1 MHKFIILSLLLYLY
15 SCKNPQAQQQENHDN
30 TTSSTGTAMPVTV
43 TTIKQQTFNKQI
55 ISNGKIEALKKTD
68 LRFKTQERINT
79 INTKNGQYVTQGK
92 LLATLDNNL
101 LKNEL
106 KKAEIE
112 LNKAKAKLEEE
123 KINFNSQDTT
133 LTPQILNN
141 LKIKSGYY
149 EAENNLQ
156 NTQIRY
162 NQTLLKAPFSGTIA
176 NIKTKEGDY
185 ITPSEVFCTLISNK
199 NMQVQF
205 SILETDLP
213 FITKN
218 QTVTLTP
225 FSDPQTTYTATIS
238 EINPVVDK
246 NGLIQIKATIN
257 NPDPKLID
265 GLNVKTIINHPVENV
280 IVIPKQA
287 VVLRSNREV
296 VFTLQDS
303 LAKWKYIEI
312 LYENT
317 TSYAIKK
324 GLKPTDSVIISG
336 NINLA
341 HDAKVNPTFVQPQ
354 TNSDD

>member
-1 MHKFIILSLLLYLY
+1 MYKFIILSLLLYLY
-15 SCKNPQAQQQENHDN
+15 SCKNPQTQQPENTPE

-43 TTIKQQTFNKQI
+43 TTIKKQTFNKQI

-79 INTKNGQYVTQGK
+79 INIKNGQYVTQGK
-92 LLATLDNNL
+92 LLATLDNKL

-106 KKAEIE
+106 NKAQIE
-112 LNKAKAKLEEE
+112 LDKAKAKLEEE
-123 KINFNSQDTT
+123 KINFGLQDTT

-141 LKIKSGYY
+141 LKIKSGYF

-156 NTQIRY
+156 NTQLRY
-162 NQTLLKAPFSGTIA
+162 YQTLLKAPFSGTIA

-185 ITPSEVFCTLISNK
+185 ITPSDVFCTLIAQNK
-199 NMQVQF
+199 LQVTF

-213 FITKN
+213 SITKN
-218 QTVTLTP
+218 QTVTLIP
-225 FSDPQTTYTATIS
+225 FSNPQTTYTATIS

-246 NGLIQIKATIN
+246 NGLILIKATIK
-257 NPDPKLID
+257 NPDTKLID
-265 GLNVKTIINHPVENV
+265 GLNVKTIINHPIENV
-280 IVIPKQA
+280 IVVPKQA

-296 VFTLQDS
+296 VFTLQNN
-303 LAKWKYIEI
+303 LAKWKYVEI
-312 LYENT
+312 LDENT

-324 GLKPTDSVIISG
+324 GLKPTDTIIISG

-341 HDAKVNPTFVQPQ
+341 HDATVTPTFTQPQ
-354 TNSDD
+354 TNSNN